1 MNKKITWLILLG
13 TPLFTSSQHSVQPIV
28 STVTADS
35 VVAVASL
42 QYQPNSFLRRIL
54 MGNNY
59 RKTWQQQVSVPVF
72 HFSKSGFTIKELGGG
87 MQTKSLHITDGA
99 GKDWSLRT
107 VDKDVS
113 NAIIPIE
120 STLLRKASQ
129 DLISA
134 AFPYA
139 APVVGELA
147 HAAGIIAARPQVF
160 FVADDPQLGNFR
172 PIFANTLCTLEERD
186 PGFDSTHNSVMVLYD
201 LTQNNSYKIQQH
213 ALLKAR
219 LLDVIIAD
227 WDRHA
232 DNWRWG
238 LKDSAGFKYY
248 YAIPR
253 DRDWAF
259 YKSKGWIPKLVQ
271 KTGGMRCFVNFEAKL
286 KNVKN
291 LSWKSWTFDK
301 TFLNELTAADWEAGI
316 REIQNALTD
325 DVIEKAVH
333 TLPSSVYAMNG
344 KDFISKLKSRRN
356 SLKEEVMKYYRFLS
370 EEVLINGSNKNESF
384 SISTAGDSL
393 VVAVVSTN
401 EKRKL
406 YQRSFSSADTYS
418 IIINGYGGADI
429 FEVDEKSKSKIRITI
444 HGGEGADKYNIKGD
458 IRTKIY
464 DSSSAENIVLNKNR
478 SKVYLN

>member
-1 MNKKITWLILLG
+1 MTWLILLG
-13 TPLFTSSQHSVQPIV
+13 SPLFTSAQDSVQPFV
-28 STVTADS
+28 SMTTSDS
-35 VVAVASL
+35 VVTFASA
-42 QYQPNSFLRRIL
+42 QYEPNSFLRRIL

-59 RKTWQQQVSVPVF
+59 RKTWQQQVTVPVF

-87 MQTKSLHITDGA
+87 MQTKSLRITDRA

-113 NAIIPIE
+113 NALIPIE
-120 STLLRKASQ
+120 SSLLRKASQ

-147 HAAGIIAARPQVF
+147 YAAGVVAARPQTF
-160 FVADDPQLGNFR
+160 YVADDPQLGNFR
-172 PIFANTLCTLEERD
+172 PIFSNTLCTLEERD
-186 PGFDSTHNSVMVLYD
+186 PGFDSTHNSVTVLYD

-213 ALLKAR
+213 ALLNAR
-219 LLDVIIAD
+219 LLDVVIAD

-238 LKDSAGFKYY
+238 MKDSAGFRYY

-259 YKSKGWIPKLVQ
+259 YQSKGWIPKLIQ
-271 KTGGMRCFVNFEAKL
+271 KTGGMRCFVNFDAKL
-286 KNVKN
+286 KNVKD
-291 LSWKSWTFDK
+291 LSWKSWTFDRL
-301 TFLNELTAADWEAGI
+301 FLNELTAADWEAAI
-316 REIQNALTD
+316 RKLQEALTD
-325 DVIEKAVH
+325 DVIERAVQK
-333 TLPSSVYAMNG
+333 LPSSVYAMSG
-344 KDFISKLKSRRN
+344 ADFINKLKSRRN

-370 EEVLINGSNKNESF
+370 EEVLVNGSNKNESF
-384 SISTAGDSL
+384 SISTVGDSL
-393 VVAVVSTN
+393 VVTVVNTN
-401 EKRKL
+401 EKRML
-406 YQRSFSSADTYS
+406 YQRKFSSADTYS

-429 FEVDEKSKSKIRITI
+429 FEVDEKAKSKIRITI
-444 HGGEGADKYNIKGD
+444 RGGEGADKYNIKGD
-458 IRTKIY
+458 VRTKIY

-478 SKVYLN
+478 SKFYFN